1 MSPDLSAPYATPLRL
16 EPGSAPL
23 VGRTLLCV
31 FACAGAFALLSPGMP
46 PAFRY
51 LSLCWLLIALRWQW
65 PRQVSRTAPDC
76 IAAVTW
82 LEGRACR
89 LRLRSGRELDATLGD
104 TAFVQPRLV
113 IVNFRLSRWRRRYLL
128 LLPGMVDSDSFRRLR
143 VRLRMELRR

>member
-1 MSPDLSAPYATPLRL
+1 
-16 EPGSAPL
+16 
-23 VGRTLLCV
+23 
-31 FACAGAFALLSPGMP
+31 MP
-46 PAFRY
+46 PALRY
-51 LSLCWLLIALRWQW
+51 LSLCWLLFALRWQW
-65 PRQVSRTAPDC
+65 PRQVSRTAADC